1 MFVLTFDA
9 ASPNIS
15 DLSTLSF
22 RSDFYIF
29 VVPLKGSFSRD
40 QLAQFPVAGIY
51 VKAIGD
57 LLSLVSNSSVQNSHQ
72 QQVQWSVSLDW
83 SHFRVFYH

>member
-22 RSDFYIF
+22 RSNFFIF

-57 LLSLVSNSSVQNSHQ
+57 LLFPCLNLKCSEFSSAAS
-72 QQVQWSVSLDW
+72 
-83 SHFRVFYH
+83 RVEC